1 MYIITKSMIDRGDQL
16 AQEDSRNHIGRLR
29 HLLSCLRQLN
39 GALIFEQRHF
49 LQFCA
54 IIIIIIVFIT
64 TKIFQIICS
73 YTAWS
78 ARRGDEW
85 WNKKGERGKT
95 KLQSLPPLHTY
106 TLASLSAMSPLR
118 FLLKLVGLS
127 SSITSNRINVG
138 HMAGWVCDC
147 TMQGG
152 WTEDKPQA
160 LIWDLSK

>member
-1 MYIITKSMIDRGDQL
+1 MYIIAKSMIDRGDQL

-73 YTAWS
+73 YTA
-78 ARRGDEW
+78 
-85 WNKKGERGKT
+85 
-95 KLQSLPPLHTY
+95 
-106 TLASLSAMSPLR
+106 
-118 FLLKLVGLS
+118 
-127 SSITSNRINVG
+127 
-138 HMAGWVCDC
+138 
-147 TMQGG
+147 
-152 WTEDKPQA
+152 
-160 LIWDLSK
+160 